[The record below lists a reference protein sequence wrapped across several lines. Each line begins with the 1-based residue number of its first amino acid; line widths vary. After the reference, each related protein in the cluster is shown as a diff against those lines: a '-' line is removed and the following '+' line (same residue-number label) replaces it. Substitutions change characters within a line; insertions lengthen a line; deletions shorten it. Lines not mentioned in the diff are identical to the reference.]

1 MCSYGGHCGNS
12 LRYSYTTDDAK
23 VIFSHGTGHLED
35 SHSRTFDDNLD
46 DDDDDDGDNGDDD
59 HFLSE

>member
-12 LRYSYTTDDAK
+12 LRYSYTIDDAK
-23 VIFSHGTGHLED
+23 VISSHGTGHLDD

-46 DDDDDDGDNGDDD
+46 DDDGDDD
-59 HFLSE
+59 HFFSE